1 MSVAR
6 TTARAAAPGVWVAVA
21 LVAAGTVVGAAV
33 RAGLGPIFGQPHT
46 VGGLSTILAVNLA
59 GALIL
64 GIITELCVGGRRWQ
78 PLVKLAAGT
87 GFCGGFTT
95 YSTFAVDVA
104 LVQSH
109 GPGQVVLLYL
119 AATLFFGPPAAL
131 CGISLGAWLRPKLLG
146 EALRG
151 GRAGSTGGGH
161 AGSAGRPETE
171 GKDV

>member
-1 MSVAR
+1 MTGAR
-6 TTARAAAPGVWVAVA
+6 TTTRGAAPGIGVAVA

-46 VGGLSTILAVNLA
+46 VGGMSTILAVNLA

-78 PLVKLAAGT
+78 PMTKLAAGT

-104 LVQSH
+104 LVGSH
-109 GPGQVVLLYL
+109 GPTEVVGLYL

-131 CGISLGAWLRPKLLG
+131 CGISLGDWLRPKLLG
-146 EALRG
+146 RREASG
-151 GRAGSTGGGH
+151 GAQAKGH
-161 AGSAGRPETE
+161 
-171 GKDV
+171 DV